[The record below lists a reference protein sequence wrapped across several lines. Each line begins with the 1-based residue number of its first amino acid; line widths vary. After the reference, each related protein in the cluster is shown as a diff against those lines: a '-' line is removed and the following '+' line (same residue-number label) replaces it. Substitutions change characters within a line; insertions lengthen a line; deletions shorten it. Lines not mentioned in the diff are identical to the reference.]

1 MAFGLLLRRAAPWL
15 LACSCLTVQA
25 QTCTVSGSAT
35 VDVPDVLSG
44 SSYDIQGS
52 VTFSCTRPKGNPR
65 FPSTFWIG
73 VSGSGTRTMDNGSNT
88 LAYLLTTD
96 YSACSTSWQNPNG
109 LTLANSL
116 TANNDRNLTNLTVP
130 FCIRVATATQP
141 TAKPLLYTDTLTL
154 TVRSTNS
161 SGRSWGT
168 GTLSVSSD
176 VDPLCRFSSAA
187 NPIAMAYTSF
197 QAGAALGSST
207 FQLQCTNSTPYSVA
221 LDAVSAT
228 VMGLNMTAG
237 IGTLGTQSIT
247 GQLGTGLAQSYTV
260 VTSIAGG
267 QSGTCATGAGCSA
280 SSDRTITVSY

>member
-1 MAFGLLLRRAAPWL
+1 MEIGLSLRRAALPL
-15 LACSCLTVQA
+15 LACSCLAVHA
-25 QTCTVSGSAT
+25 QTCTVSGSAS
-35 VDVPDVLSG
+35 VDVPDILSG

-73 VSGSGTRTMDNGSNT
+73 VSGNGTRTMDNGSNSLVYT
-88 LAYLLTTD
+88 LTTD
-96 YSACSTSWQNPNG
+96 YSSCSTTWQNPTG

-141 TAKPLLYTDTLTL
+141 TAKPLVYTDALTL
-154 TVRSTNS
+154 RVRSTNS
-161 SGRSWGT
+161 SGTQWGT
-168 GTLSVSSD
+168 GTLSLSAD

-187 NPIAMAYTSF
+187 NPITMAYTSF
-197 QAGAALGSST
+197 QAGAASGSSS

-221 LDAVSAT
+221 LDAVTAT

-237 IGTLGTQSIT
+237 IGTLGTQNVS
-247 GQLGTGLAQSYTV
+247 GQVGTGLAQSYTV
-260 VTSIAGG
+260 VTNIAGG
-267 QSGTCATGAGCSA
+267 QSGTCASGAGCSA
-280 SSDRTITVSY
+280 SGDRTVTVSY